1 MNRDEVHVL
10 KKMTE
15 TNYHNSLS
23 VLYPIMDRIIHVFR
37 KQKNEGKL
45 EQSWI
50 AAIAVL
56 PIKNIADTQKT
67 FDAILKA
74 IGAIFPLLVGTTL
87 LSYLSTLWTSNKI
100 IVSLTGAAAF
110 IITYVLLLL
119 IRYLPKMLDVRS
131 KYFHLGAYR
140 DRRPR
145 EFEIFINAFN
155 DNDFSF
161 EGLFHFVN
169 GVLTHKEDESKAIEA
184 LIRHFESERREY
196 KQRIHDLDVKHQNA
210 INEYQA
216 LLDDINTETIEL
228 EQVTNYLTEFLSEI
242 NIILFRMNNNQF
254 SISDLRFLTGFTIY
268 ELENDKLIKLPN
280 GDHGTTGASVSEI
293 IIGSSKFK
301 DYSAVKVL
309 NDQDSLPVYQ
319 EVRPGYIIVSYKMK
333 MGIGNNKVWV
343 FNYHVNTALNEKA
356 WNLLLND
363 DILNTSEVYRLFH
376 ALCLLLIKQGF
387 GAEGLENVSS

>member
-1 MNRDEVHVL
+1 
-10 KKMTE
+10 MTE

-23 VLYPIMDRIIHVFR
+23 VLYPIMDSIIHVFR

-50 AAIAVL
+50 AALAVL

-67 FDAILKA
+67 LDAILKA
-74 IGAIFPLLVGTTL
+74 IVAIFPLLIGTTL

-169 GVLTHKEDESKAIEA
+169 GVLTHQEDESKAIEA
-184 LIRHFESERREY
+184 LIRHFESERGEY

-242 NIILFRMNNNQF
+242 NIILFRINNNQF

-268 ELENDKLIKLPN
+268 ELEKDKLIKLPN

-293 IIGSSKFK
+293 LIRSSKFK

-309 NDQDSLPVYQ
+309 NEKDSLPVYQ

-333 MGIGNNKVWV
+333 MGIGNKKVWV
-343 FNYHVNTALNEKA
+343 FNFHVNTALNEKA

-363 DILNTSEVYRLFH
+363 DILNTSEVYRVFH
-376 ALCLLLIKQGF
+376 ALCLLLVKQGF
-387 GAEGLENVSS
+387 GAEGLEIVSS